1 MDQLTRNLYLLTESS
16 LGCEVHECQRLS
28 QGGSK
33 RQYIRLQHDHGSLLG
48 VYNPNPIENQ
58 AYIGMTAHFLKH
70 QLPVPKIIAKADDS
84 LHYLVEDLGD
94 QTLLKLLLERRV
106 GDTIPDKVLDYYKQ
120 ALTQLAHLQIKAGA
134 DLDNSLCWERQQFDK
149 QSMLWDLN
157 YFKYYFLRIK
167 QPVYNEQAL
176 ENDFHTLANYLQ
188 EASSDFFMF
197 RDFQARNIMIHKD
210 RPWFIDFQGGRRG
223 ALPYD
228 VISLLYQAKAN
239 LPHAIR
245 ASLLDHYLSVASQ
258 LTPIDE
264 TDFRS
269 RYSGFQLIRFLQ
281 VLGAY
286 GFLGLIQGKAHF
298 VESIPFAL
306 NNLKWWLEHKS
317 LPIEL
322 PELERAVE
330 GLIEI
335 G

>member
-1 MDQLTRNLYLLTESS
+1 MDQITRSLYLLTEAS
-16 LGCEVHECQRLS
+16 LGCEVHECHRLS
-28 QGGSK
+28 AGGSK
-33 RQYIRLQHDHGSLLG
+33 RQYIRLQHDKGTLLG

-58 AYIGMTAHFLKH
+58 AYIGMTNHFLKH
-70 QLPVPKIIAKADDS
+70 QVPVPTIIARADDD
-84 LHYLVEDLGD
+84 LHYLVQDLGD
-94 QTLLKLLLERRV
+94 QTLLKLLQARRV
-106 GDTIPDKVLDYYKQ
+106 GDSIPDDVLGYYKE

-134 DLDNSLCWERQQFDK
+134 DLDRSLCWERQRFDK

-167 QPVYNEQAL
+167 LPVYNEQAL
-176 ENDFHTLANYLQ
+176 ENDFHQLADYLL
-188 EASSDFFMF
+188 EAPSDFFMF
-197 RDFQARNIMIHKD
+197 RDFQARNIMIHKN

-239 LPHAIR
+239 LPHDIR
-245 ASLLDHYLSVASQ
+245 ASLLTHYLSVASK

-264 TDFRS
+264 EAFRS
-269 RYSGFQLIRFLQ
+269 HYSGFQLIRFLQ

-286 GFLGLIQGKAHF
+286 GFRGLIEGKAHF

-306 NNLKWWLEHKS
+306 KNLEWWLEHNN

-322 PELERAVE
+322 PELVKAVKE
-330 GLIEI
+330 LIKI

>member
-1 MDQLTRNLYLLTESS
+1 MDQLTRTLYLLTEAT
-16 LGCEVHECQRLS
+16 LGCEVHECNSLS
-28 QGGSK
+28 AGGSK
-33 RQYIRLQHDHGSLLG
+33 RQYIRLQHDKGSLLG
-48 VYNPNPIENQ
+48 VYNPIPQENQ

-70 QLPVPKIIAKADDS
+70 QVPVPKIIATADDG

-94 QTLLKLLLERRV
+94 QTLLKLLQKHRV
-106 GDTIPDKVLDYYKQ
+106 GDTIPNEILEYYKQ
-120 ALTQLAHLQIKAGA
+120 ALTQLAYLQIKAGA
-134 DLDNSLCWERQQFDK
+134 DLDNSLCWERQRFDK

-167 QPVYNEQAL
+167 LPVYNEQAL
-176 ENDFHTLANYLQ
+176 EDDFHKLADYLL
-188 EASSDFFMF
+188 EANSDFFMF
-197 RDFQARNIMIHKD
+197 RDFQARNIMIHDD

-245 ASLLDHYLSVASQ
+245 ESLLVHYLSIASK

-264 TDFRS
+264 AAFRS
-269 RYSGFQLIRFLQ
+269 HYSGFQLIRFLQ

-286 GFLGLIQGKAHF
+286 GFRGLLEGKAHF

-306 NNLKWWLEHKS
+306 ANLKWWLGNNS

-322 PELERAVE
+322 PELRKAVE
-330 GLIEI
+330 ELIEI